1 MRTFLKSIVLIAILA
16 MAGINANAQSTAVD
30 KIAQLDDVYTFY
42 MPSYMVKGLGNLG
55 DIDILKA
62 TPIPTGI
69 LKKVKSMQ
77 FIMAG
82 KKKVVKK
89 AQKLLKDFDDT
100 RKYQPLFRSSKN
112 KEEKIA
118 AYGYPAG
125 YDVFNEVVFII
136 NEQDRQLILLQF
148 TGEFS
153 MDDIN
158 DIEEEMRDDTPSSGK
173 TTVTILDD
181 DEAL

>member
-1 MRTFLKSIVLIAILA
+1 ME
-16 MAGINANAQSTAVD
+16 
-30 KIAQLDDVYTFY
+30 
-42 MPSYMVKGLGNLG
+42 
-55 DIDILKA
+55 
-62 TPIPTGI
+62 
-69 LKKVKSMQ
+69 
-77 FIMAG
+77 
-82 KKKVVKK
+82 KKVVKK

-100 RKYQPLFRSSKN
+100 RKYQPLFRSSKD

-173 TTVTILDD
+173 TTATILDD